1 MNMENV
7 EFAQLKKQAESIRG
21 YFLHPLVMEMNN
33 YRPSDIE
40 ALHRRLI
47 AYIDAMQQIS
57 EFPDTNR
64 DAPIEEQVKSLVEYI
79 NEFEVRFS
87 AIDTDDREHL
97 GDIIDAGVILA
108 GYSVKPEENPYFD
121 ITKKWRKW

>member
-1 MNMENV
+1 M

-33 YRPSDIE
+33 YCPSDIE
-40 ALHRRLI
+40 ALYERLI
-47 AYIDAMQQIS
+47 VYIDAMQQIS
-57 EFPDTNR
+57 EFPDMNR

-79 NEFEVRFS
+79 NEFEEQFS

-97 GDIIDAGVILA
+97 GDIIDGGVILA

>member
-1 MNMENV
+1 M
-7 EFAQLKKQAESIRG
+7 KKQAESIRG

-33 YRPSDIE
+33 YCPSDIE
-40 ALHRRLI
+40 ALYERLI
-47 AYIDAMQQIS
+47 VYIDAMQQIS
-57 EFPDTNR
+57 EFPDMNR

-79 NEFEVRFS
+79 NEFEEQFS

-97 GDIIDAGVILA
+97 GDIIDGGVILA